1 MAQNIPFALHFAF
14 IRDNL
19 LKIRFLIQPNLAII
33 PIALHRTNIRDK
45 MNKFNEL
52 SSDQIRQHVDT
63 EQTYEVYGK
72 SLREYDQRFSGSMS
86 WKTSTNGKEYLYK
99 KTGSIWKS
107 LGPRSPETQTIHD
120 HFHSGRDSSK
130 ARLARL
136 AQRLD
141 ELAPVNRA
149 MALGRVPLLT
159 ARIIRALD
167 KLGLMGTAVDVVG
180 TNALFVYERLAGVQI
195 TSGLLS
201 TQDVDL
207 LMDSR
212 FSLRLISKEFG
223 AKGLIGLLQ
232 KIDHSFAPL
241 ARNSY
246 RAANREG
253 FLVDL
258 IKPTP
263 KNIMSTSGKS
273 RFSADEEDLQAI
285 EIEGLSWLVNSP
297 KVSAVVIDQRGYPL
311 EYSCPDPRAFALHKL
326 WLSRRADRDAAKR
339 VRDGM
344 QALVVADLI
353 RAQLPH
359 LSFDSNDLQAL
370 PLALRQLAPE
380 LQPVGDE
387 NQRIIPNW

>member
-1 MAQNIPFALHFAF
+1 
-14 IRDNL
+14 
-19 LKIRFLIQPNLAII
+19 
-33 PIALHRTNIRDK
+33 

-52 SSDQIRQHVDT
+52 SSDQIRQHVDS
-63 EQTYEVYGK
+63 EQTYDVYRK

-86 WKTSTNGKEYLYK
+86 WKTSTNGREYLYK
-99 KTGSIWKS
+99 KTGGIWKS
-107 LGPRSPETQTIHD
+107 LGPKSPETETIYNQ
-120 HFHSGRDSSK
+120 FHSGRDNSRE
-130 ARLARL
+130 RLSRL

-159 ARIIRALD
+159 ARIVRSLD
-167 KLGLMGTAVDVVG
+167 KIGLMGTAVDVVG

-246 RAANREG
+246 RAANRDG

-263 KNIMSTSGKS
+263 KNIMSTGGKS
-273 RFSADEEDLQAI
+273 RFGADADDLQAI

-297 KVSAVVIDQRGYPL
+297 KVSAIVIDQRGYPL

-339 VRDGM
+339 IRDGM
-344 QALVVADLI
+344 QARVVADII
-353 RAQLPH
+353 RTQLPH
-359 LSFDSNDLQAL
+359 LSFESNDLQAM

-380 LQPVGDE
+380 LRPSGKEEQ
-387 NQRIIPNW
+387 NIAPNW

>member
-1 MAQNIPFALHFAF
+1 MIEF
-14 IRDNL
+14 
-19 LKIRFLIQPNLAII
+19 K
-33 PIALHRTNIRDK
+33 
-45 MNKFNEL
+45 EL
-52 SSDQIRQHVDT
+52 SSEQIRQHVDT
-63 EQTYEVYGK
+63 EQSYEVYGR
-72 SLREYDQRFSGSMS
+72 SLKEYDQRFAGSMS

-99 KTGSIWKS
+99 KTSGIWKS
-107 LGPRSPETQTIHD
+107 LGPRSPETETIYNQ
-120 HFHSGRDSSK
+120 FHSGRDNTK
-130 ARLARL
+130 DRLTRL

-159 ARIIRALD
+159 ARIVRALD
-167 KLGLMGTAVDVVG
+167 KIGLMGTAVDVVG
-180 TNALFVYERLAGVQI
+180 TNALFVYERLGGVQI

-212 FSLRLISKEFG
+212 FSLRLISQEFG

-241 ARNSY
+241 AKNSY
-246 RAANREG
+246 RAANRDG

-263 KNIMSTSGKS
+263 RNVMATSGKS
-273 RFSADEEDLQAI
+273 RFSADEDDLQAI

-311 EYSCPDPRAFALHKL
+311 AYSCPDPRAFALHKL

-339 VRDGM
+339 IRDGM
-344 QALVVADLI
+344 QARAVADLV
-353 RAQLPH
+353 RTRLPH
-359 LSFDSNDLQAL
+359 LSFESSDLQAL
-370 PLALRQLAPE
+370 PLSLRQLAPE
-380 LQPVGDE
+380 LQPGGDSME
-387 NQRIIPNW
+387 QSISPNW